1 MIGVKFHTIVGAAR
15 YHSAFVFLQDGG
27 APFTNTMP
35 KLDDQISTLQ
45 ERLKQLKLRQQ
56 RIDARKRAIETLRER
71 KAETRRQFVVGS
83 VILAKVQEGAMDP
96 KQLRDWL
103 DQTLTRRDDRAL
115 FHLPPKDEP
124 LTATM
129 STAAAPAT
137 LAPAAG
143 E

>member
-1 MIGVKFHTIVGAAR
+1 
-15 YHSAFVFLQDGG
+15 
-27 APFTNTMP
+27 MP

-83 VILAKVQEGAMDP
+83 VILAKVQEGVMDP
-96 KQLRDWL
+96 MQLRDWL

-124 LTATM
+124 VVNAM
-129 STAAAPAT
+129 SAAAPAV
-137 LAPAAG
+137 LGPAVAAPSAG
-143 E
+143 PPSVGSPAVE

>member
-1 MIGVKFHTIVGAAR
+1 MQS
-15 YHSAFVFLQDGG
+15 SAPLDIIRFLQEGD
-27 APFTNTMP
+27 APYTNTMP

-56 RIDARKRAIETLRER
+56 RVDARKRAIETMRER

-115 FHLPPKDEP
+115 FHLAPKDEP
-124 LTATM
+124 LPDAM
-129 STAAAPAT
+129 STAAAA
-137 LAPAAG
+137 LAPAEGAG
-143 E
+143 AGAEALTGE